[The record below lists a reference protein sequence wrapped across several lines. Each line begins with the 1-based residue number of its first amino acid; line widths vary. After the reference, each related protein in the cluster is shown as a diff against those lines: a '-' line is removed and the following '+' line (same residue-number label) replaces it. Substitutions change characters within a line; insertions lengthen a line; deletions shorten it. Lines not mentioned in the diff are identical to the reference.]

1 MLKIRFPPEW
11 GVTPVPIESKTL
23 RFIDYLVLWSSL
35 GVGLLVFLAGSL
47 LHPSL
52 SMNEVLAVSLIGSI
66 IGSVLLASAGV
77 IGSRYGVPTMVS
89 LRAVL
94 GVKGSYFPTCLNIIQ
109 LIGWTS
115 FEFIIMGKAAAS
127 IFGRFLGELTE
138 SMLILVFALFCSLL
152 ALGGPVAVIRQWLEK
167 IAIWLIYGSTIWIT
181 IQVFSKPEALI
192 NFLKPGGGGL
202 AWPLALDLVIAMPI
216 SWWPLISDFNRFSI
230 RDKDAFIGTALGYTI
245 ANTWFYFLG
254 AAIIAFT
261 GITDIVSSIS
271 ILFLGTLALILILV
285 DETDNAFA
293 DIYSAAV
300 SFQNIFPK
308 VKQRKLILI
317 IAGVSVF
324 IALTTPLTRYEYF
337 LLMIGALF
345 TPLLGVLF
353 SEFFIVKKG
362 KYKIEEFYDKAEK
375 LNMKAVSSWIFGI
388 LIYFVLVNFYPWVGA
403 SLPSFFI
410 AAIFNYVFSRIN
422 VGRGKVEGP

>member
-1 MLKIRFPPEW
+1 MKIRFPPEW
-11 GVTPVPIESKTL
+11 GVNPVPIEVKTL

-47 LHPSL
+47 LYPSL
-52 SMNEVLAVSLIGSI
+52 SIIEALIVSLIGSI

-77 IGSRYGVPTMVS
+77 IGSRYGIPTMVS

-94 GVKGSYFPTCLNIIQ
+94 GVKGSYFPTCLNVIQ

-115 FEFIIMGKAAAS
+115 FELIIMSKAAAS
-127 IFGRFLGELTE
+127 IFGGFMGKLTE
-138 SMLILVFALFCSLL
+138 PALIFIFALFCSLL
-152 ALGGPVAVIRQWLEK
+152 ALGGPIAVVRQWLEK

-192 NFLKPGGGGL
+192 NFLKPGTGEL
-202 AWPLALDLVIAMPI
+202 TWPLALDLVIAMPI

-230 RDKDAFIGTALGYTI
+230 KDKDAFVGTALGYTI

-261 GITDIVSSIS
+261 GITDIISSIS

-300 SFQNIFPK
+300 SLQNIFPK
-308 VKQRKLILI
+308 VKQRKLILFI
-317 IAGVSVF
+317 VGISIF

-345 TPLLGVLF
+345 IPLLGVLF
-353 SEFFIVKKG
+353 SEFFIIKKG

-375 LNMKAVSSWIFGI
+375 LNVKAVSSWIFGI
-388 LIYFVLVNFYPWVGA
+388 LTYFILVNFYPWVGA
-403 SLPSFFI
+403 SLPSFFV

-422 VGRGKVEGP
+422 MGR

>member
-1 MLKIRFPPEW
+1 LKIRFPPEW
-11 GVTPVPIESKTL
+11 GVTPVPIEAKTL

-47 LHPSL
+47 LYPSL
-52 SMNEVLAVSLIGSI
+52 SMIEALIASLIGSI

-77 IGSRYGVPTMVS
+77 IGSRYGIPTMVS

-94 GVKGSYFPTCLNIIQ
+94 GVKGSYFPTCLNVIQ

-115 FEFIIMGKAAAS
+115 FEFIIMSKAAAS
-127 IFGRFLGELTE
+127 IFGSFMGKLTE
-138 SMLILVFALFCSLL
+138 PILIFIFALFCSLL
-152 ALGGPVAVIRQWLEK
+152 ALGGPIAVIRQWLEK

-181 IQVFSKPEALI
+181 IQVFSKPEALT
-192 NFLKPGGGGL
+192 NFFKPGVGGMSL
-202 AWPLALDLVIAMPI
+202 PLALDLVIAMPI
-216 SWWPLISDFNRFSI
+216 SWWPLISDYNRFSLK
-230 RDKDAFIGTALGYTI
+230 DKDAFIGTALGYTI

-261 GITDIVSSIS
+261 GITDIISSIS

-300 SFQNIFPK
+300 SLQNVFPK

-317 IAGVSVF
+317 IVGVSIL

-353 SEFFIVKKG
+353 SEFFIIRRG
-362 KYKIEEFYDKAEK
+362 KYRIKEFYDEDEK
-375 LNMKAVSSWIFGI
+375 LNVKAVTSWILGV
-388 LIYFVLVNFYPWVGA
+388 LTYFILVNFYPWVGG

-410 AAIFNYVFSRIN
+410 AAIFNYVFS
-422 VGRGKVEGP
+422 KVK

>member
-1 MLKIRFPPEW
+1 MKIRFPPEW
-11 GVTPVPIESKTL
+11 GVTPVPIEAKTL

-47 LHPSL
+47 LYPSL
-52 SMNEVLAVSLIGSI
+52 SMIEALIASLIGSI

-77 IGSRYGVPTMVS
+77 IGSRYGIPTMVS

-94 GVKGSYFPTCLNIIQ
+94 GVKGSYFPTCLNVIQ

-115 FEFIIMGKAAAS
+115 FEFIIMSKAAAS
-127 IFGRFLGELTE
+127 IFGSFMGKLTE
-138 SMLILVFALFCSLL
+138 PILIFIFALFCSLL
-152 ALGGPVAVIRQWLEK
+152 ALGGPIAVIRQWLEK

-181 IQVFSKPEALI
+181 IQVFSKPEALT
-192 NFLKPGGGGL
+192 NFFKPGVGGMSL
-202 AWPLALDLVIAMPI
+202 PLALDLVIAMPI
-216 SWWPLISDFNRFSI
+216 SWWPLISDYNRFSLK
-230 RDKDAFIGTALGYTI
+230 DKDAFIGTALGYTI

-261 GITDIVSSIS
+261 GITDIISSIS

-300 SFQNIFPK
+300 SLQNVFPK

-317 IAGVSVF
+317 IVGVSIL

-353 SEFFIVKKG
+353 SEFFIIRRG
-362 KYKIEEFYDKAEK
+362 KYRIKEFYDEDEK
-375 LNMKAVSSWIFGI
+375 LNVKAVTSWILGV
-388 LIYFVLVNFYPWVGA
+388 LTYFILVNFYPWVGG

-410 AAIFNYVFSRIN
+410 AAIFNYVFS
-422 VGRGKVEGP
+422 KVK